1 MASRRRCEWAR
12 SDLMAEYHDKD
23 WGVATHDDRRHF
35 EFLVLEAAQAGLSWE
50 TVLKRRD
57 AYRKAFA
64 GFDPVKV
71 ARFDARAV
79 KRLLADPGII
89 RNRLKVSAAIR
100 NAQRFLEVQREFG
113 SFDKYIRA
121 FAPKR
126 PRAPRRLADIPAQTP
141 EAAALSKD
149 LRERGFTFVGP
160 VIVYAHMQAVGIVN
174 DHVVGCFRRTQVA
187 RTRRG

>member
-23 WGVATHDDRRHF
+23 WGVPTHDDKRHF

-64 GFDPVKV
+64 AFDPAKV

-79 KRLLADPGII
+79 RRLLADPGII

-113 SFDKYIRA
+113 SFDAFIRA

-126 PRAPRRLADIPAQTP
+126 AKAPRRLADIPAQTP
-141 EAAALSKD
+141 EAVALSKD
-149 LRERGFTFVGP
+149 LRKRGFTFVGP
-160 VIVYAHMQAVGIVN
+160 VIVYAHMQAVGVVN

-187 RTRRG
+187 RGRRG

>member
-1 MASRRRCEWAR
+1 
-12 SDLMAEYHDKD
+12 MAEYHDRD
-23 WGVATHDDRRHF
+23 WGVAAHDDRRHF

-50 TVLKRRD
+50 TVLRRRE

-71 ARFDARAV
+71 ARFDARRV
-79 KRLLADPGII
+79 ERLLADPGII

-141 EAAALSKD
+141 EAVALSKD
-149 LRERGFTFVGP
+149 LRKRGFTFVGP

-187 RTRRG
+187 RG